1 MQDWGFVMDRVGF
14 PTMLYH
20 GTLDFYLSS
29 FQERLLDR
37 TYWRPNRDFGEGFY
51 TTISMQ
57 QAMKWAIHGAKNY
70 TGLQTPTP
78 CVLKVQLL
86 PRRIDVF
93 PRIFMSPE
101 YEWAEFILKHRTNER
116 RDYDPCDIHPDMII
130 GPMADNDTGIIVRD
144 AVKLGKD
151 VQWFSD
157 KITRDRRGRRLDPLK
172 LGNQV
177 VFADERLE
185 SSLRLVGYYLR
196 IEGRWKYH
204 DNQSVR
210 RA

>member
-1 MQDWGFVMDRVGF
+1 MDRVGF
-14 PTMLYH
+14 PTTLYH
-20 GTLDFYLSS
+20 GTLDLYLES
-29 FQERLLDR
+29 FTERLLNR
-37 TYWRPNRDFGEGFY
+37 TFWRPGRDFGEGFY

-57 QAMKWAIHGAKNY
+57 QAMKWAVQGAKHY
-70 TGLQTPTP
+70 AGLRTPVP
-78 CVLKVQLL
+78 CVLKIQLL
-86 PRRIDVF
+86 PKKIDVL

-101 YEWAEFILKHRTNER
+101 DEWIEFVFRHRVNDR
-116 RDYDPCDIHPDMII
+116 KGWDPCRRHPDLLI
-130 GPMADNDTGIIVRD
+130 GPMADNDTGAIVRD

-151 VQWFSD
+151 AAWFGD

-177 VFADERLE
+177 VFAHERLE
-185 SSLRLVGYYLR
+185 DSLKLVGYYLR
-196 IEGRWKYH
+196 TEGRWKYH